1 MKQYVVY
8 NHKTR
13 KDLLLLVV
21 QSDLLSSL
29 STRLVAPLIKRTD
42 FGVPV
47 SRLNPVFTIS
57 HDAGDDV
64 YVMDTA
70 NLAAL
75 SCERLGTRVDDL
87 ASEGIEILNA
97 IDFLLCGF

>member
-1 MKQYVVY
+1 MEQYEVY
-8 NHKTR
+8 QHGSR

-21 QSDLLSSL
+21 QSNLLDSL
-29 STRLVAPLIKRTD
+29 ATRLVAPLIKESE
-42 FGVPV
+42 FGLPV
-47 SRLNPVFTIS
+47 KRLNPVLTVDG
-57 HDAGDDV
+57 HT

-75 SCERLGTRVDDL
+75 SCNRLGKKVGSL
-87 ASEGIEILNA
+87 KSECTVILNA